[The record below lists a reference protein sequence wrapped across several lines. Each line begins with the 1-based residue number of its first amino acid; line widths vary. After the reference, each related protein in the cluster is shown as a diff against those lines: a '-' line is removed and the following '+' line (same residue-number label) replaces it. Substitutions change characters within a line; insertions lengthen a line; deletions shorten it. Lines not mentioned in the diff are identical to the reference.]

1 MKKSI
6 SNKKK
11 RRGKKDMAAR
21 VSNPTAREVDSSG
34 FKCWFWYCP
43 TVFLKQG
50 T

>member
-11 RRGKKDMAAR
+11 GGKNADMAAC
-21 VSNPTAREVDSSG
+21 VSNPTAREADSSG
-34 FKCWFWYCP
+34 FKCWLWYCP
-43 TVFLKQG
+43 AVFLKQG